1 MKRTGLRWAAIGCV
15 VVAAGACQQPPQSN
29 TAQVQAPAG
38 ALSRQDERLL
48 AAASIALPPSGVTA
62 ADLPDPNSQGAK
74 LVAGFCEQCHALPH
88 PSMHS
93 AVDWPGVARRMW
105 LRMEGLVPPTSDVKS
120 PSLSER
126 FVMLNY
132 LNANALKVSG
142 ANLPAGTGKE
152 AFQLVCSRCHALPDV
167 RAHSAADWPTVFAR
181 MEQNITRMKVPPMT
195 RDQTTNILVYLQ
207 QASAR
212 RR

>member
-1 MKRTGLRWAAIGCV
+1 MTWTRVHSVLAGLTAVIAACQ
-15 VVAAGACQQPPQSN
+15 QQPPQSN

-38 ALSRQDERLL
+38 SLSRQDERLL
-48 AAASIALPPSGVTA
+48 AAASIALPPAGVTA

-88 PSMHS
+88 PAMHS
-93 AVDWPGVARRMW
+93 AVDWPGVTRRMW

-126 FVMLNY
+126 FVMLDY

-152 AFQLVCSRCHALPDV
+152 SFQLVCSRCHSLPDP
-167 RAHSAADWPTVFAR
+167 RAHSAADWPAVFAR
-181 MEQNITRMKVPPMT
+181 MEQNMTRMKVPPLT
-195 RDQTTNILVYLQ
+195 GTQTTDILVYLR
-207 QASAR
+207 QASTR
-212 RR
+212 R